1 MPNKF
6 ARSNGDFNN
15 SSIWSLS
22 ATGLSATTVPSVG
35 DNAISNNFTVQITG
49 NVACDNITNSNL
61 YGGTAGGTFGINN
74 GAVIASNLLAG
85 STATACMLLSGT
97 ASGSIIGNATGGT
110 GSSSHCL
117 SLTNTTGT
125 LSITGNIFGGTGS
138 IARGINTTTNS
149 EILIYGNI
157 SSSNAAE
164 GILRTSTTVALSVFG
179 GNIINAPNGRQ
190 AINAPRYQ
198 VFPGISATYTRQAV
212 NGYDSYADY
221 WTSNA
226 TFSYPASSDVVLS
239 TVYSNNTLS
248 GSMALPPAS
257 AVVFGA
263 PVGTTSGTASI
274 TLEGLLNQSIATL
287 NTSNSIGARLKN
299 VVTTQALSAVA
310 NSLDF
315 NN

>member
-49 NVACDNITNSNL
+49 AVSCDNITNSNL
-61 YGGTAGGTFGINN
+61 YGGTAGGTFNINN
-74 GAVIASNLLAG
+74 GAVITSNLLAG
-85 STATACMLLSGT
+85 STTTTCAILSGT
-97 ASGSIIGNATGGT
+97 NSGFIIGNATGGT
-110 GSSSHCL
+110 GSNSHCL
-117 SLTNTTGT
+117 SLTNTTGM
-125 LSITGNIFGGTGS
+125 LSLTGNVFGGSGS
-138 IARGINTTTNS
+138 TARGINTTTNS

-164 GILRTSTTVALSVFG
+164 GISRTSTTVPLSVFG

-190 AINAPRYQ
+190 AIYAPRYQ
-198 VFPGISATYTRQAV
+198 VFPSASATYTRQAV

-226 TFSYPASSDVVLS
+226 TFSYPVSSDVVLN
-239 TVYSNNTLS
+239 TAYKNNTLT

-257 AVVFGA
+257 AVALGA
-263 PVGTTSGTASI
+263 SVGTTSGTASL
-274 TLEGLLNQSIATL
+274 TLEGILNQPVAAL

-299 VVTTQALSAVA
+299 VATTQALSAVS
-310 NSLDF
+310 NSLNF